1 MKVNINKKVFF
12 MFLVMMVIA
21 FYGTVS
27 KAATEFKFSQSSLPY
42 KRSETLSTAYQL
54 CYDLKNSDSTLGVNQ
69 VDPHLM
75 LNKDWTAVTFLAES
89 TYGNGGWSYNCTVNN
104 LEACSSTANATG
116 TMTVNSSDYGSTIY
130 TSSILENANPT
141 SEDFKNL
148 VQNRNTRYVENVK
161 LPITDESNRGLGF
174 FTDTYSLKISDGDV
188 TIKQKSNYSI
198 GVTASSTQWGN
209 SAMFRAAI
217 WNIDR

>member
-1 MKVNINKKVFF
+1 MKVNINRKVFL
-12 MFLVMMVIA
+12 MFFVMLVIA

-27 KAATEFKFSQSSLPY
+27 KAATEFKFSESEY
-42 KRSETLSTAYQL
+42 KRSATLSTAYQL

-89 TYGNGGWSYNCTVNN
+89 TYGNGGWSRNCTVNN

-116 TMTVNSSDYGSTIY
+116 TMTVNSYNYGSTIY

-141 SEDFKNL
+141 SEYFKNL
-148 VQNRNTRYVENVK
+148 VQNRNTRYVENIK
-161 LPITDESNRGLGF
+161 LPITDESNKGLGF
-174 FTDTYSLKISDGDV
+174 FTDTKSLKIRDGDV
-188 TIKQKSNYSI
+188 TIVQSGNYSI
-198 GVTASSTQWGN
+198 GVTAGSTQSGN
-209 SAMFRAAI
+209 SNRFRAAI
-217 WNIDR
+217 WNMDR